1 MAEKTS
7 NTEKNFL
14 IQGSILA
21 IAGVI
26 TRVIGAVYRIPLV
39 NILGDT
45 GMGYYGVAFQ
55 IYSIALTLTSYS
67 LPLAVSKLVSARL
80 AKKEYK
86 NANRI
91 FRGALTFAIVVA
103 GIVAMIVFFGADFI
117 ATNIMAMSFSSIAL
131 RVLAPCILIVALLGV
146 LRGFFQG
153 NDTMI
158 PTAVSQVIEQII
170 NAVVS
175 IVGAYTLIRV
185 GAGLARSTGEGAY
198 EYAYAA
204 AGGTLGTVIG
214 ALAGLAFLIFLFILF
229 RRGFRRKMRHD
240 RDTHAESYGQVY
252 KVLLATIA
260 PILLSATV
268 YNLCGVLDNALF
280 GQIMSMQGFAES
292 EYAPLLGILS
302 GKYDVLVNVP
312 LAFSSA
318 LAASLMPNI
327 VSVVQTGTKKEVYRR
342 IDTFNR
348 FDMVISIPCAVG
360 LIVLAKPILDLLFYT
375 ENNSLGAV
383 LLEIGAISVIFYNL
397 STVSNAVLQ
406 GMDDMMT
413 PVISAAIAMGI
424 HVVVLVILMVVFHG
438 GIYAV
443 VVSKIVFAA
452 SASLLNAW
460 ALHRK
465 TGYVQEM
472 RRTFAIPA
480 IAAAIM
486 GVITVGVYFFLSLF
500 IPTRLATVIA
510 ILIAVVV
517 YAVAIVLLGGISEEE
532 MLGFPRGATL
542 VRICKKLHLLKG

>member
-1 MAEKTS
+1 MAEKKNS
-7 NTEKNFL
+7 TEKNFL

-26 TRVIGAVYRIPLV
+26 TRIIGAVYRIPLV

-67 LPLAVSKLVSARL
+67 LPLAVSKLVSGRL
-80 AKKEYK
+80 AKKEYR

-91 FRGALTFAIVVA
+91 FRGALTFAIVVS

-131 RVLAPCILIVALLGV
+131 RVLAPCILVVALLGV

-158 PTAVSQVIEQII
+158 PTAVSQVVEQII

-175 IVGAYTLIRV
+175 IVGAYALIRV
-185 GAGLARSTGEGAY
+185 GTGIAASTGEDSY
-198 EYAYAA
+198 VYAYAA

-214 ALAGLAFLIFLFILF
+214 ALAGLAFLIFLFIIF
-229 RRGFRRKMRHD
+229 RRAFHKKMRHD
-240 RDTHAESYGQVY
+240 RDTHAESYQQVF

-280 GQIMSMQGFAES
+280 GQIMSMQGYAES

-318 LAASLMPNI
+318 LAASLMPSI
-327 VSVVQTGTKKEVYRR
+327 VAAFQTGTKKEVHSR
-342 IDTFNR
+342 IDIFNR

-360 LIVLAKPILDLLFYT
+360 LIVLARPILDLLFFT
-375 ENNSLGAV
+375 ENNALGAV
-383 LLEIGAISVIFYNL
+383 LLQIGAISVIFYNL

-424 HVVVLVILMVVFHG
+424 HVVVLVILMVVFRG

-443 VVSKIVFAA
+443 VISKIVFAV
-452 SASLLNAW
+452 SASLLNAH
-460 ALHRK
+460 ALRRK

-472 RRTFAIPA
+472 RKTFAVPA
-480 IAAAIM
+480 IASAIM
-486 GVITVGVYFFLSLF
+486 GVITIGVYFFLSLF
-500 IPTRLATVIA
+500 IPARLATVIA
-510 ILIAVVV
+510 ILIAVIV
-517 YAVAIVLLGGISEEE
+517 YAVAIVLLGGVSEEE
-532 MLGFPRGATL
+532 LLGFPRGETI